1 VAGMSDL
8 AIARA
13 GPEAQSLFRLRT
25 VVILVAIG
33 VAAFAA
39 MLIGAA
45 YAPGSTPKGG
55 GAAHAVSNSAIGYSG
70 IIRLAEAAGF
80 ETRIVRDEDL
90 LDSPGLMVLTPQTAD
105 TPMGDVIAR
114 RSRLPTLVVLPK
126 WATVTDPKHS
136 GWVVHLGL
144 LPPSEP
150 QGVLAPANTLTVMR
164 TKSGGA
170 PLEPAGWLDDS
181 AIHLTA
187 PRPLQTIGGANLK
200 PLLTDQAGR
209 IVLGQIGDGP
219 FYVLADGDLLSNM
232 GMRDEANAAAAIDLL
247 DQLNVSNEPIS
258 FDVTLVGLG
267 RTPNPLRLAFD
278 PPFLAMTLTLVA
290 AMLLAGWQA
299 FARFGPTVRRERAI
313 AFGKAALVDN
323 SAALIRKARRQARL
337 GGRYAEV
344 IRDRAV
350 TAFGVPATLRDQA
363 IDDYLD
369 RMGGRARFSDL
380 AAAADAA
387 TDKAA
392 LVAAAQALHDWQKE
406 KGK

>member
-1 VAGMSDL
+1 MSDV
-8 AIARA
+8 AISRSGA
-13 GPEAQSLFRLRT
+13 EAPGLFSLRMII
-25 VVILVAIG
+25 ILVAVG

-39 MLIGAA
+39 MVIGAA

-55 GAAHAVSNSAIGYSG
+55 GAAHAVSNSAVGYSG
-70 IIRLAEAAGF
+70 IIQLAQASGYNV
-80 ETRIVRDEDL
+80 RVVRDQDQ
-90 LDSPGLMVLTPQTAD
+90 LDSRGLTILTPQTAD
-105 TPMGDVIAR
+105 TPMGDLITR
-114 RSRLPTLVVLPK
+114 RSRLPTLIVLPK
-126 WATVTDPKHS
+126 WQTVEDKSHP
-136 GWVVHLGL
+136 GWVKHLGL
-144 LPPSEP
+144 LPPGEP
-150 QGVLAPANTLTVMR
+150 YGVLAPDYKLTVTR

-170 PLEPAGWLDDS
+170 PLTTTGWLADS
-181 AIHLTA
+181 AIRIAA
-187 PRPLQTIGGANLK
+187 PRPLQTISGANLR
-200 PLLTDQAGR
+200 PLLTDEAGR

-219 FYVLADGDLLSNM
+219 LYVLADGDLLANV
-232 GMRDEANAAAAIDLL
+232 GMRNAANASAALDLL
-247 DQLNVSNEPIS
+247 DQLNVASEPMS

-267 RTPNPLRLAFD
+267 RSPNALRLAFD

-299 FARFGPTVRRERAI
+299 FVRFGPPVRRERAI

-337 GGRYAEV
+337 GGRYVEV

-350 TAFGVPATLRDQA
+350 IAFGVPSKLRDKGV
-363 IDDYLD
+363 DDYLD
-369 RMGGRARFSDL
+369 KMGGRAKFSDL

-387 TDKAA
+387 SDRAG

>member
-1 VAGMSDL
+1 MSDV
-8 AIARA
+8 ATSRS
-13 GPEAQSLFRLRT
+13 GGDTPGLFRLRT
-25 VVILVAIG
+25 VVILVAVG

-39 MLIGAA
+39 MLVVAA

-55 GAAHAVSNSAIGYSG
+55 GSAHAVSNSAIGYSG
-70 IIRLAEAAGF
+70 IIRLAQAAGYD
-80 ETRIVRDEDL
+80 TRVIRDEDL
-90 LDSPGLMVLTPQTAD
+90 LSGRGLTILTPQTAD

-126 WATVTDPKHS
+126 WATIPDKQHS

-144 LPPSEP
+144 LPPEEP
-150 QGVLAPANTLTVMR
+150 YGVLASANKLTITR

-170 PLEPAGWLDDS
+170 PLTAAGWLADS
-181 AIHLTA
+181 NIQISA
-187 PRPLQTIGGANLK
+187 PRPLQTISGANLT

-232 GMRDEANAAAAIDLL
+232 GMRDAANAAAAIDLL
-247 DQLNVSNEPIS
+247 DQLNVANEPIS

-267 RTPNPLRLAFD
+267 RSPNALRLAFD

-299 FARFGPTVRRERAI
+299 FARFGPPVRRARAI

-350 TAFGVPATLRDQA
+350 TAFGVPAGLRDRGV
-363 IDDYLD
+363 DDYLD
-369 RMGGRARFSDL
+369 RMGGRAKFSDL

-387 TDKAA
+387 SDRQN

-406 KGK
+406 KGT

>member
-1 VAGMSDL
+1 MSDL
-8 AIARA
+8 ATSRA
-13 GPEAQSLFRLRT
+13 GGEAPSLFRLRT
-25 VVILVAIG
+25 IVLLVAVG

-39 MLIGAA
+39 MVIAAA

-70 IIRLAEAAGF
+70 IIRLAQAAGYD
-80 ETRIVRDEDL
+80 TRVIRDDNL
-90 LDSPGLMVLTPQTAD
+90 LDQRGLTILTPQTAD
-105 TPMGDVIAR
+105 TPMGEVIAR
-114 RSRLPTLVVLPK
+114 RARVPTLIVLPK
-126 WATVTDPKHS
+126 WATMADPKHS

-144 LPPSEP
+144 LPASEP
-150 QGVLAPANTLTVMR
+150 YGVLAPGNKFAVTR
-164 TKSGGA
+164 TRSGGA
-170 PLEPAGWLDDS
+170 PLIATGWLADS
-181 AIHLTA
+181 AIRIAA
-187 PRPLQTIGGANLK
+187 PRALQTISGANLT

-209 IVLGQIGDGP
+209 IVLAQIGAGP
-219 FYVLADGDLLSNM
+219 LYVLADGDLLANM
-232 GMRDEANAAAAIDLL
+232 GMRDAANAAAAIDLL

-267 RTPNPLRLAFD
+267 RSPNPLRLAFD

-299 FARFGPTVRRERAI
+299 FARFGPAVRRERAI
-313 AFGKAALVDN
+313 AFGKSALVDN

-337 GGRYAEV
+337 GGRYVEV
-344 IRDRAV
+344 VRDRAV
-350 TAFGVPATLRDQA
+350 VAFGVPGKLRDGA

-369 RMGGRARFSDL
+369 KLSGRARFSDL

-387 TDKAA
+387 SDRQS

-406 KGK
+406 KGT

>member
-1 VAGMSDL
+1 MSDV
-8 AIARA
+8 AISRA
-13 GPEAQSLFRLRT
+13 GGEAPGLFSLRT
-25 VVILVAIG
+25 IILLVAVG

-45 YAPGSTPKGG
+45 YAPGSVPKGG
-55 GAAHAVSNSAIGYSG
+55 GAAHAVSNSAVGYSG
-70 IIRLAEAAGF
+70 IIQMAQAAGYQ
-80 ETRIVRDEDL
+80 TRVIRDDNR
-90 LDSPGLMVLTPQTAD
+90 LDGSGLMVLTPQTAD
-105 TPMGDVIAR
+105 TPMGEVIAR
-114 RSRLPTLVVLPK
+114 RSRLPTLIVLPK
-126 WATVTDPKHS
+126 WATMADPKHP
-136 GWVVHLGL
+136 GWVGHLGL
-144 LPPSEP
+144 LPSSEP
-150 QGVLAPANTLTVMR
+150 YGVLAPANKLVITR
-164 TKSGGA
+164 TRSGGA
-170 PLEPAGWLDDS
+170 PLIAAGWLSDS
-181 AIHLTA
+181 AIRIAA
-187 PRPLQTIGGANLK
+187 PHPLQTISGANLK
-200 PLLTDQAGR
+200 PLLTDETGR

-219 FYVLADGDLLSNM
+219 LYVLADGDLLSNM

-267 RTPNPLRLAFD
+267 RSPNPLRLAFD

-299 FARFGPTVRRERAI
+299 FARFGPAVRRERAI

-337 GGRYAEV
+337 GGRYVEV

-350 TAFGVPATLRDQA
+350 TAFGVPARLRDTG

-369 RMGGRARFSDL
+369 KMGGRAKFSDL

-387 TDKAA
+387 SDRAS

>member
-1 VAGMSDL
+1 MSDV
-8 AIARA
+8 ATSR
-13 GPEAQSLFRLRT
+13 GGGEPPSLFRLRT
-25 VVILVAIG
+25 IVLLVAVG
-33 VAAFAA
+33 VSAFAA
-39 MLIGAA
+39 MLIAAA

-55 GAAHAVSNSAIGYSG
+55 GAAHALSNSAVGYSG
-70 IIRLAEAAGF
+70 VIRLAQAAGYD
-80 ETRIVRDEDL
+80 TRVIRDGDL
-90 LDSPGLMVLTPQTAD
+90 LDGRGLTILTPQTAD
-105 TPMGDVIAR
+105 TQMGDVIAR
-114 RSRLPTLVVLPK
+114 RSRLPTLIVLPK
-126 WATVTDPKHS
+126 WQTATDKKHA
-136 GWVVHLGL
+136 GWVQHVGL
-144 LPPSEP
+144 LPTSEP
-150 QGVLAPANTLTVMR
+150 YGVLAPANRLTITR
-164 TKSGGA
+164 TRSGGA
-170 PLEPAGWLDDS
+170 PLIAAGWLADS
-181 AIHLTA
+181 AIRIAA
-187 PRPLQTIGGANLK
+187 PRPLQSISGARLT

-219 FYVLADGDLLSNM
+219 LYVLADGDLLANI
-232 GMRDEANAAAAIDLL
+232 GMRDAANAAAAIDLL
-247 DQLNVSNEPIS
+247 DQLNVGNEPIS

-267 RTPNPLRLAFD
+267 RSPNPLRLAFD

-299 FARFGPTVRRERAI
+299 FTRFGPPVRRERAI

-350 TAFGVPATLRDQA
+350 TAFGVPSKLRDRA

-369 RMGGRARFSDL
+369 KMGGRARFSDL

-387 TDKAA
+387 SDRQS

-406 KGK
+406 TGT